1 MATARA
7 PLSLKARRLAT
18 DPAYRREWRELRRLS
33 RLAPYTRGES
43 ELPGCEV
50 TFSHPQA
57 FVAQYRQ
64 MYQDRVYAANL
75 GSAPTILDVGANYAL
90 AAIFLKQTHP
100 EADVI
105 AFEAD
110 PAIAD
115 IAEANIVAAGL
126 SGVTLVRAAA
136 WTQAGTMR
144 FSSEG
149 GDAGHLGDHGGIDVP
164 TVRLRDYLDRE
175 IDLLKMDIEGA
186 EVDVIL
192 DCSDRLPRVRNL
204 VCEYHSYAGR
214 PQRLGEL
221 LAAIEGAGLRVV
233 VQHDMTPAHPL
244 VSVPTDPS
252 GMDMR
257 LNVWAYRPD

>member
-1 MATARA
+1 MATARV

-18 DPAYRREWRELRRLS
+18 DAAYRREWRELRRLS
-33 RLAPYTRGES
+33 RLEPYTRGES

-50 TFSHPQA
+50 SFSHPQA

-64 MYQDRVYAANL
+64 MWQDRVYAARL
-75 GSAPTILDVGANYAL
+75 GPAPVILDVGANYAM
-90 AAIFLKQTHP
+90 AAIVLKQDHP
-100 EADVI
+100 QAEII

-110 PAIAD
+110 PGIAD
-115 IAEANIVAAGL
+115 LAEANIAAAGL
-126 SGVTLVRAAA
+126 DGVTLVRAAA
-136 WTQAGTMR
+136 WTEAGTMR

-149 GDAGHLGDHGGIDVP
+149 GDAGHLGDEGGIDVP
-164 TVRLRDYLDRE
+164 TVRLRDYLDRD

-192 DCSDRLPRVRNL
+192 DCADRLGRVRNL
-204 VCEYHSYAGR
+204 VCEYHSYSGR

-221 LAAIEGAGLRVV
+221 LAAIEGAGLRVI
-233 VQHDMTPAHPL
+233 VQHDMTPSHPL

-257 LNVWAYRPD
+257 LNIWAYKPE